1 MLKTVKA
8 IIDRS
13 GTVRILESIQLES
26 IRHALVTILDDT
38 WEDSFEGMVLLNEPA
53 LAVDWTRPEEEQAW
67 SHLQVGR

>member
-38 WEDSFEGMVLLNEPA
+38 LEDSFEEMVLLSEPA
-53 LAVDWTRPEEEQAW
+53 LAVDWTRPEEDHAW